1 MGKVTST
8 TDKHRPKWF
17 GVVVRY
23 SGGPGTNVILTKAEY
38 EKAYKRYLRE
48 LKAFHKRKAKYE
60 AKESRRKR

>member
-8 TDKHRPKWF
+8 TDRHRPTWS

-23 SGGPGTNVILTKAEY
+23 SGGPRTNVILTKSEF
-38 EKAYKRYLRE
+38 EKAYKRYIKE

-60 AKESRRKR
+60 AKEARRKR